1 MKKIFAVMGIMII
14 TQEVFAD
21 GAAFTDL
28 SFINGVI
35 DLVKYI
41 LLFFVAIQAGRLTG
55 RLIRKHLL
63 RKYPNL
69 KLMRIRIPALLENA
83 KALQKKILKLNKS
96 FKLGINELKNIT
108 DIAVKR
114 TRELE
119 ILKKKLLKCIAF
131 EVNEA
136 IENRIDKIDDD
147 IITIVEQL
155 ESLLTYVVDSIE
167 GENKNI
173 TLLTRLINEI
183 KRMNRDK
190 GAAQKEVDQFLSE

>member
-28 SFINGVI
+28 SFIRTLIGFAKYT
-35 DLVKYI
+35 LVSYAIIQLGCIIGKQIKKY
-41 LLFFVAIQAGRLTG
+41 
-55 RLIRKHLL
+55 LIKNN
-63 RKYPNL
+63 PNL
-69 KLMRIRIPALLENA
+69 KLTLIPSEAGKA
-83 KALQKKILKLNKS
+83 KALQKKILRLNKS